1 MAVRKYVSKQQ
12 LSDEELKLLFRDVD
26 TDGGGSIGPG
36 EFEAFFFQGTL
47 NKAQFFSSMWY
58 ALVLI
63 ITFDYIQPDTQYK
76 C

>member
-36 EFEAFFFQGTL
+36 EFEAFFVQGTL

-58 ALVLI
+58 ALVLS
-63 ITFDYIQPDTQYK
+63 ITLDYIQPGTQYK